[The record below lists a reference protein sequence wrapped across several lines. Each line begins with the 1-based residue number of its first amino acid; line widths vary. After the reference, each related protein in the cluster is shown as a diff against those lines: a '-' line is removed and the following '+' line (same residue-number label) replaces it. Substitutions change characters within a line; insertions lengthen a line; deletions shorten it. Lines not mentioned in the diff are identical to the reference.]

1 MGASLKSRLPE
12 IAAEL
17 RPKAGAAVKAGA
29 ELIAA
34 DARAR
39 VHVRSGELQNRIHVE
54 RRAGAE
60 YSVVAGD
67 EEAFYGHILEGGSD
81 IAPPYPFLT
90 PAFEENQDEVVKLVQ
105 ASLKTL

>member
-1 MGASLKSRLPE
+1 MGATLKSRLPE

-17 RPKAGAAVKAGA
+17 RPKVGAAVKAGA
-29 ELIAA
+29 EMIAA
-34 DARAR
+34 DAQDK
-39 VHVRSGELQNRIHVE
+39 VHVRSRELQNRIHVV
-54 RRAGAE
+54 RRGGGE

-67 EEAFYGHILEGGSD
+67 EEAFYGHLLEGGTD

-90 PAFEENQDEVVKLVQ
+90 PAFEENEGEVVRLVQ